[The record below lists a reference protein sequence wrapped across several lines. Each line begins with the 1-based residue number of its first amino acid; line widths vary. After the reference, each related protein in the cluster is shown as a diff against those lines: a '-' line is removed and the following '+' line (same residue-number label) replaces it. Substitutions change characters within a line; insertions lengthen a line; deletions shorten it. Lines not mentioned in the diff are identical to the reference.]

1 MVKQTA
7 LKAGLLAAGVALVGA
22 IGMGTAEARTF
33 VSVGIGVPLF
43 GPPVYAYPPP
53 VYAYSPYY
61 YPPSVVVAPTQA
73 PTSYVTQGSSSWY
86 YCDNPQGY
94 YPYVQNCS
102 TAWRQVPAN
111 PQSAPPAQ

>member
-7 LKAGLLAAGVALVGA
+7 LKAGLLAAGMALVAG

-43 GPPVYAYPPP
+43 APPIYAYPPP
-53 VYAYSPYY
+53 VVYSPYY
-61 YPPSVVVAPTQA
+61 FPPSVVVAPPQA
-73 PTSYVTQGSSSWY
+73 PTSYVSQGASNWY

-111 PQSAPPAQ
+111 MQSPPAQ

>member
-7 LKAGLLAAGVALVGA
+7 LKAGLLVAGMALVAG
-22 IGMGTAEARTF
+22 IGMASAEARTF

-43 GPPVYAYPPP
+43 GPPIYAPP

-61 YPPSVVVAPTQA
+61 YPPSVVVAPPPA
-73 PTSYVTQGSSSWY
+73 PTSYVTQGSSNWY

-102 TAWRQVPAN
+102 TAWRRVPAN

>member
-1 MVKQTA
+1 MGKHTA
-7 LKAGLLAAGVALVGA
+7 LKAGLLAAGVALAV
-22 IGMGTAEARTF
+22 GMGMGSAAARTF
-33 VSVGIGVPLF
+33 VSVGIGFPLF

-61 YPPSVVVAPTQA
+61 YPPAVVVAPPA
-73 PTSYVTQGSSSWY
+73 PTSYVSQGASSWY

-94 YPYVQNCS
+94 YPYVQSCS

-111 PQSAPPAQ
+111 PPAPPPAH